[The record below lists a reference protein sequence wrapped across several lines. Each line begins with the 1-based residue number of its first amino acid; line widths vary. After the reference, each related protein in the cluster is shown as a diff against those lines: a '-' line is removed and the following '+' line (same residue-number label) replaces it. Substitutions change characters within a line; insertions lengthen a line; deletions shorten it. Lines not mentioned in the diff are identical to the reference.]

1 MIIILNL
8 HKGGSS
14 AASGSSSAS
23 STSSWASGGAGS
35 WAAAGGAWGVGGGA
49 GGGGCMVPAD
59 VAFLFDASKLG
70 DKKEEYFK
78 RYIAFA
84 KQVVDFH
91 PPSLEGYH
99 YAAAI
104 YSDNGLLQFDFE
116 K

>member
-1 MIIILNL
+1 MTLIFSC
-8 HKGGSS
+8 KGGSS

-23 STSSWASGGAGS
+23 SGSSWASGGAGS
-35 WAAAGGAWGVGGGA
+35 WAAAGGAWGGA
-49 GGGGCMVPAD
+49 GGGGGCMVPAD
-59 VAFLFDASKLG
+59 VAFLFDASSLG
-70 DKKEEYFK
+70 EPKEEYFK